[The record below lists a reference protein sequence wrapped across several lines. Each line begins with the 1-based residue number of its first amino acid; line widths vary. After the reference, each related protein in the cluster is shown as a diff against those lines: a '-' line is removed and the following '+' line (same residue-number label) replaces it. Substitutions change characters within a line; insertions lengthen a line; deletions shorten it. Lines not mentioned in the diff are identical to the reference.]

1 MEVTIMEKKKVLVLG
16 IDGLDP
22 RFMKYCIDEG
32 LMPNTQE
39 FLKRG
44 SANTDYEMIGG
55 QPTVTPPMWTTLAT
69 GASPRVH
76 GITGYYRHSDEDPS
90 VCEYNFD
97 SQYCR
102 AEQLWNVTAEAGLKT
117 LVWHWPGSAW
127 PPSSD
132 SPNLH
137 VIDGTQPGGINVG
150 TAQVEPDLLF
160 VANSKVEQ
168 VSFRT
173 KAASDANVPCFI
185 TGMEAEEEADDG
197 ADLNKMI
204 NRLTVKKSHRVT
216 MSVEENLMNLSDTPM
231 DMVNSPIRKAS
242 GWAAAPEGALECT
255 MLLSNGLVRRPCLI
269 LKNDKGKYDRVAIYK
284 NKKAEEPI
292 VVLEKDVFVQD
303 IVDDAFRK
311 DEKVL
316 VNRSMRILELS
327 DDGLNVR
334 IWISAS
340 MDFNDDTVW
349 SPKSLL
355 KTVVENV
362 GYPQPVCLAGGSD
375 ETLIRKCMRASW
387 DHSAQWNADGIK
399 YMAREQGYDVIF
411 SHFHNVDMQ
420 GHMLVQYLKKGSKL
434 EPATLKQLFKEVYI
448 QTDNYIGEF
457 LELIDE
463 GWTILIVSDHGQT
476 TPEHS
481 TKEHYPATFRLNT
494 GGVNAYDMRKLG
506 YTVLKKDEA
515 GNNIPEIDWEK
526 TTAFT
531 ASYCHIF
538 LNLKGR
544 DPYGIVDPEDKYEL
558 EEKIMTDLYG
568 LRDEVTGHRIVSLAL
583 RNRDAAL
590 LGEGGPDSGDI
601 IFYVAEGYTGDHADS
616 LSTIDGACN
625 TSVRSV
631 FMGAGPGLKQEFLTD
646 RIVKH
651 VDIAPTVAVLLGVR
665 MPEQC
670 EGAPIYQILNV

>member
-1 MEVTIMEKKKVLVLG
+1 MERKKVLVLG
-16 IDGLDP
+16 IDGMDP
-22 RFMKYCIDEG
+22 KITKTYLEEG
-32 LMPNTQE
+32 KMPNTKK
-39 FLKRG
+39 FLEMG
-44 SANTDYEMIGG
+44 AAQFDYEMIGG

-69 GASPRVH
+69 GATVRVH
-76 GITGYYRHSDEDPS
+76 GITGYYRHNEQRDIL
-90 VCEYNFD
+90 EYNFD
-97 SQYCR
+97 SANCK

-132 SPNLH
+132 SENLH

-150 TAQVEPDLLF
+150 TAQVEPDLLM
-160 VANSKVEQ
+160 VASPKVEQ

-173 KAASDANVPCFI
+173 KAASDSEVPCFI
-185 TGMEAEEEADDG
+185 TGMEAEEDKKDG
-197 ADLNKMI
+197 DLGMMI
-204 NRLTVKKSHRVT
+204 NRLTVKKNQRVT
-216 MSVEENLMNLSDTPM
+216 MTVEENIMNLSDTPM
-231 DMVNSPIRKAS
+231 DMVSSPIKHAEN
-242 GWAAAPEGALECT
+242 WLDAPADALECV
-255 MLLSNGLVRRPCLI
+255 LLLANGFIHRPCLI
-269 LKNDKGKYDRVAIYK
+269 LKNNADVYDKVAIYK
-284 NKKAEEPI
+284 NKKATEPI

-303 IVDDAFRK
+303 IVDESIRHDK
-311 DEKVL
+311 KVL
-316 VNRSMRILELS
+316 VNRSMRILDLAE
-327 DDGLNVR
+327 DGSSLRMWV
-334 IWISAS
+334 SAA

-375 ETLIRKCMRASW
+375 EKLVSKCMRASW

-399 YMAREQGYDVIF
+399 YMAREQEYDVIF

-434 EPATLKQLFKEVYI
+434 APEVCQKLFEEVYI

-457 LELIDE
+457 LELVEE

-476 TPEHS
+476 TPEHD
-481 TKEHYPATFRLNT
+481 PATFRLNT

-506 YTVLKKDEA
+506 YTVLKKDEK
-515 GNNIPEIDWEK
+515 GNDIPEIDWTK
-526 TTAFT
+526 TTAHT

-538 LNLKGR
+538 INLKGR
-544 DPYGIVDPEDKYEL
+544 DPYGIVEPEDKYEL
-558 EEKIMTDLYG
+558 EERIMTDLYG
-568 LRDEVTGHRIVSLAL
+568 LRDEKTGHRIVALAL

-601 IFYVAEGYTGDHADS
+601 IFYIAEGYTADHADS
-616 LSTIDGACN
+616 FSTIDGACG
-625 TSVRSV
+625 TSVRSI
-631 FMGAGPGLKQEFLTD
+631 FMAAGPGIKENFLTD

-651 VDIAPTVAVLLGVR
+651 MDVAPTAAVLLGVR
-665 MPEQC
+665 MPAQC
-670 EGAPIYQILNV
+670 EGAPIYQILK

>member
-1 MEVTIMEKKKVLVLG
+1 MDKKKVLILG

-22 RFMKYCIDEG
+22 HFMKTCMAEG
-32 LMPNTQE
+32 LMPNTE
-39 FLKRG
+39 KFLARG
-44 SANTDYEMIGG
+44 AANKAYEMIGG

-69 GASPRVH
+69 GASPHVH
-76 GITGYYRHSDEDPS
+76 GITGYYRHADDDKGT
-90 VCEYNFD
+90 CEYNFD

-102 AEQLWNVTAEAGLKT
+102 AEQLWNVTAEAGMKT

-150 TAQVEPDLLF
+150 TAQVEPDLLL
-160 VANSKVEQ
+160 VASPKVQQ
-168 VSFRT
+168 VSFRE
-173 KAASDANVPCFI
+173 KAASDAGVPCFI
-185 TGMEAEEEADDG
+185 TGMEAEEEEAND
-197 ADLNKMI
+197 ADLSKMI
-204 NRLTVKKSHRVT
+204 NRLSVKKTQRVT

-231 DMVNSPIRKAS
+231 DMVSSPIKPAE
-242 GWAAAPEGALECT
+242 GWSAAPEDALECT
-255 MLLSNGLVRRPCLI
+255 LLLSNGLVRRPCLI
-269 LKNDKGKYDRVAIYK
+269 LKNDAGIYDRLSIYK
-284 NKKAEEPI
+284 NKKAETPMA
-292 VVLEKDVFVQD
+292 VLKKDEFVQD
-303 IVDDAFRK
+303 IVDDAYRK
-311 DEKVL
+311 EEKVQ
-316 VNRSMRILELS
+316 VNRSMRILELAE
-327 DDGLNVR
+327 DGSALR
-334 IWISAS
+334 MWISAS
-340 MDFNDDTVW
+340 MDFHDDTVW

-355 KTVVENV
+355 QTVVDNV

-387 DHSAQWNADGIK
+387 DRSAEWNAKGIK
-399 YMAREQGYDVIF
+399 YMAREQGYEVIF

-434 EPATLKQLFKEVYI
+434 EPAVLQQLFREVYI

-463 GWTILIVSDHGQT
+463 GWTVLIVSDHGQT

-481 TKEHYPATFRLNT
+481 TKEHYPASFRLNT
-494 GGVNAYDMRKLG
+494 GGVNAYDMRALG
-506 YTVLKKDEA
+506 YTVLKKDA
-515 GNNIPEIDWEK
+515 DGNDIPEVDWSK
-526 TTAFT
+526 TTAHT

-538 LNLKGR
+538 VNLKGR
-544 DPYGIVDPEDKYEL
+544 DPHGIVDPADKYEL
-558 EEKIMTDLYG
+558 EEKIMTDLYS

-583 RNRDAAL
+583 RNKDAVL

-601 IFYVAEGYTGDHADS
+601 IFYIAEGYTGDHADS

-631 FMGAGPGLKQEFLTD
+631 FMGAGPGIKANCQTD

-651 VDIAPTVAVLLGVR
+651 VDITPTAAVLLGVR
-665 MPEQC
+665 MPAQC
-670 EGAPIYQILNV
+670 EGAPIYQILE

>member
-1 MEVTIMEKKKVLVLG
+1 MDKKKVLILG

-22 RFMKYCIDEG
+22 RYMKKCMEKG
-32 LMPNTQE
+32 LMPNTE
-39 FLKRG
+39 KFLARG
-44 SANTDYEMIGG
+44 AAEKDYEMICG

-76 GITGYYRHSDEDPS
+76 GITGYYRHNSEDRG
-90 VCEYNFD
+90 VLEYNFD

-132 SPNLH
+132 NPNLH

-150 TAQVEPDLLF
+150 TAQVEPDLLL
-160 VANSKVEQ
+160 VASPRVQE
-168 VSFRT
+168 VSFRE
-173 KAASDANVPCFI
+173 KAASDAKVPCFI
-185 TGMEAEEEADDG
+185 TGMEAEEEEDKSG
-197 ADLNKMI
+197 DLNKMI
-204 NRLTVKKSHRVT
+204 NRLTVKKTERVT
-216 MSVEENLMNLSDTPM
+216 MTPEENVMNLSDTPM
-231 DMVNSPIRKAS
+231 DMVNSPIKEAT
-242 GWAAAPEGALECT
+242 GWANAPEGALEFT
-255 MLLSNGLVRRPCLI
+255 MLLSNGLVRRPGLI
-269 LKNDKGKYDRVAIYK
+269 IKNEEGKFDRVAIYK

-303 IVDDAFRK
+303 IVDDAYRHDK
-311 DEKVL
+311 KVL
-316 VNRSMRILELS
+316 VNRSMRVLELAE
-327 DDGLNVR
+327 DGSSLR

-387 DHSAQWNADGIK
+387 DHSAMWNAAGIK

-434 EPATLKQLFKEVYI
+434 EPPVLRQLFDEVYI

-476 TPEHS
+476 TPEHAS
-481 TKEHYPATFRLNT
+481 KEHLPAVFRLMT
-494 GGVNAYDMRKLG
+494 GGINAFDMRKLG
-506 YTVLKKDEA
+506 YTVLKKDEN
-515 GNNIPEIDWEK
+515 GNDIPEIDWDK

-531 ASYCHIF
+531 SSYCHIF
-538 LNLKGR
+538 INLKGR
-544 DPYGIVDPEDKYEL
+544 EPHGIVDPADKYEL
-558 EEKIMTDLYG
+558 EEKIMTDLYS
-568 LRDEVTGHRIVSLAL
+568 LRDEETGHRIVALAL

-590 LGEGGPDSGDI
+590 IGEGGPESGDI
-601 IFYVAEGYTGDHADS
+601 IFYIAEGYTADHADS
-616 LSTIDGACN
+616 LSTIDGACD
-625 TSVRSV
+625 TSVRST
-631 FMGAGPGLKQEFLTD
+631 FMAAGPGIKENYLTD

-651 VDIAPTVAVLLGVR
+651 VDVTPTAAILLGVR
-665 MPEQC
+665 MPAQC
-670 EGAPIYQILNV
+670 EGAPVYQILED